1 MLQEHRT
8 KVLKGNPLEVQRVI
22 RTHVPSTK
30 DSEAAGPHAMEGQK
44 PLTLFK
50 QRVATKQ
57 PEGTLSSLNNAE
69 GTLSSQNNAFILP
82 GGHPSTSVKCRS
94 TAVDV
99 GM

>member
-44 PLTLFK
+44 PPNSVQT
-50 QRVATKQ
+50 T
-57 PEGTLSSLNNAE
+57 
-69 GTLSSQNNAFILP
+69 
-82 GGHPSTSVKCRS
+82 GGHE
-94 TAVDV
+94 TA
-99 GM
+99 